1 MRGHHLQQRHASG
14 QRRRISPVERRLWAP
29 RGGHAACL
37 GWRVRDAGREQRA
50 PEWALARGGA
60 EDGGAMRKL
69 LETSTVDASAEIG
82 QPEPFAGRCWRW
94 SNRTICLVHAAVLS
108 AVYLQGAWSLLR
120 AILLFDAVERY
131 NMGPGTL

>member
-1 MRGHHLQQRHASG
+1 MGPARRTRGVSRLASTRCG
-14 QRRRISPVERRLWAP
+14 ARAARAGMGVGERG
-29 RGGHAACL
+29 RGGW
-37 GWRVRDAGREQRA
+37 GRDAGA
-50 PEWALARGGA
+50 A
-60 EDGGAMRKL
+60 
-69 LETSTVDASAEIG
+69 DASAEIG